1 MAPAICFVLLRAIIP
16 GKTRRARAGVLQSF
30 PERVKAPAIERLR
43 GECAL
48 PIGVARHAKAR

>member
-1 MAPAICFVLLRAIIP
+1 
-16 GKTRRARAGVLQSF
+16 VLQRF

-43 GECAL
+43 RERAL

>member
-1 MAPAICFVLLRAIIP
+1 
-16 GKTRRARAGVLQSF
+16 VLQSF